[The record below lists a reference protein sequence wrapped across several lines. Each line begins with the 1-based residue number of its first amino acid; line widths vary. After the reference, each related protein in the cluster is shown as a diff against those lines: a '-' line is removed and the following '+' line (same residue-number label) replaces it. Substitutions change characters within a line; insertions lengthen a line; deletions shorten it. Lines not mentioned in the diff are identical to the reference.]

1 MAKVQKKIIWK
12 KDNVSVGELIFKEN
26 NETKIKQY
34 IELKR
39 KVILIVPIEKDSV
52 YLIKEYRPLIG
63 KTVWRLPAGTLR
75 LNETS
80 IEGAKRELFEETG
93 LIADKIKLVKSYDYM
108 GWVKFPIFIFKAEG
122 LKKKEKHLDFYEKIN
137 LIKVSKKEARK
148 IALDKMVEPHHSFA
162 LLKCLE

>member
-1 MAKVQKKIIWK
+1 MVKAQKKIIWK

-75 LNETS
+75 LDEKP